1 VDRDYPP
8 EAIRGRAAY
17 GASGADARPQ
27 ESREG
32 IPVVAAE
39 ERRSSARQATCVPS
53 GGMTDCVGDR
63 PPASAIALQ
72 PLADSAQ
79 NLSPE

>member
-1 VDRDYPP
+1 
-8 EAIRGRAAY
+8 
-17 GASGADARPQ
+17 
-27 ESREG
+27 
-32 IPVVAAE
+32 
-39 ERRSSARQATCVPS
+39 
-53 GGMTDCVGDR
+53 MTDCVGDR